1 MHACMHACSSLCICS
16 NLFLCVC
23 MCVQHR
29 QFNLVSITNVFDLL
43 SLLLLLVALAA
54 MSRGAFRNIFYS
66 RKLIS
71 PLERLLNL
79 ISPFISNPFTVSV
92 FSKPEQ
98 EAEKGKRLLCESQ
111 LVAALPAEG
120 EPKAKRGRRRRQ
132 MEHQTELE
140 AATYHLKLENQQ
152 LHSGV
157 IILEN
162 DLLKPFLFLRLLNI
176 FGLHF
181 SLFYMGISSPTL
193 TILFP
198 LWEEV

>member
-1 MHACMHACSSLCICS
+1 
-16 NLFLCVC
+16 
-23 MCVQHR
+23 
-29 QFNLVSITNVFDLL
+29 
-43 SLLLLLVALAA
+43 
-54 MSRGAFRNIFYS
+54 
-66 RKLIS
+66 
-71 PLERLLNL
+71 
-79 ISPFISNPFTVSV
+79 
-92 FSKPEQ
+92 
-98 EAEKGKRLLCESQ
+98 
-111 LVAALPAEG
+111 
-120 EPKAKRGRRRRQ
+120 

-162 DLLKPFLFLRLLNI
+162 DLLKLFLFLRLLNI

-181 SLFYMGISSPTL
+181 SLIYMGISSPTL